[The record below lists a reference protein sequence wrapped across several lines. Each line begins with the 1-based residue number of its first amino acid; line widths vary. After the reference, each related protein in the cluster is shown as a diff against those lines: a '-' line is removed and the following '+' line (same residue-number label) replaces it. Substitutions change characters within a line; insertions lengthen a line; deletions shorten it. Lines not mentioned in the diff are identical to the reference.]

1 MKFNIFIIL
10 STLFLLLSCDQT
22 TINQSKKL
30 DITFDKK
37 YKNSGFSLIYNDDL
51 KIKKIDQRSLTIFHK
66 NLKRKSNVKITNPL
80 NGKSLIAE
88 VKSNRVKF
96 SPFYNSIITQ
106 RIAEE
111 LELDL
116 KSMMKRKDDI
126 VSKLTGGISG
136 LFAANKV
143 DSISG
148 SGKVVGSNL
157 VEVTKS
163 DGSTDEL
170 EGKNIIIATGS
181 LPIEI
186 PAGKF
191 GDKIVDST
199 GALAFNKVPK
209 SLGIVGAG
217 IIGLE
222 LGSVWSRLGSKVT
235 VIEAQDT
242 FLPMT
247 DPDISRETF
256 IEFKKQGLDIK
267 LNSKLVASKE
277 LKNTVKVTF
286 NENGTDVEE
295 EFDKLIVAVGRK
307 PNSSN
312 IIDESLNIA
321 IEEGFIKVDEHCQT
335 SVKNIWA
342 IGDVVRGPMLAHKG
356 SEEGIMVAER
366 IADKHA
372 EVNYDLVPSVIYS
385 HPEIAWVGKNETEL
399 KDKKISYKVGK
410 FPFAASGRA
419 LAVDQSV
426 GFVKVL
432 SDSKTDTILGVH
444 VFGPAAA
451 EIVQQAL
458 ISMEFGASAEDI
470 ALTMFSHPTV
480 SEAFHEA
487 ALAANNQA
495 IHIGNKTR

>member
-1 MKFNIFIIL
+1 MYDVVVIGSGPAGYVAAIRAAQLGLKTVCIEQSSNDDGKPNFGGTCLNVGCIPSKALLDSSHRFYEANKNL
-10 STLFLLLSCDQT
+10 SDHG
-22 TINQSKKL
+22 IDIKDMKL
-30 DITFDKK
+30 DL
-37 YKNSGFSLIYNDDL
+37 S
-51 KIKKIDQRSLTIFHK
+51 
-66 NLKRKSNVKITNPL
+66 
-80 NGKSLIAE
+80 A
-88 VKSNRVKF
+88 
-96 SPFYNSIITQ
+96 
-106 RIAEE
+106 
-111 LELDL
+111 
-116 KSMMKRKDDI
+116 MMKRKDDI

-199 GALAFNKVPK
+199 GALSFKKVPK

-235 VIEAQDT
+235 VIEALDT

-247 DPDISRETF
+247 DPDISKETF
-256 IEFKKQGLDIK
+256 KEFQKQGLDIK

-335 SVKNIWA
+335 SVKNVWA